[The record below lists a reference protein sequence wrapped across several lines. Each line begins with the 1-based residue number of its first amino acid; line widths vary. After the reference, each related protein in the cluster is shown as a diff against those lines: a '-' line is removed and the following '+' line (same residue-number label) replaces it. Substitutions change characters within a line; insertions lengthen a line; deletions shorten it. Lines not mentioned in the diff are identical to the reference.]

1 MKKLV
6 LAYIFVLATAM
17 PGFSAT
23 FADICQ
29 GIADSGIQCPEFFE
43 DTSVTLTLD
52 YEATNWI
59 DKTYKGLTFGLPVTK
74 KGTAAFVGNL
84 RIDTTGG
91 QGCQLYFE
99 GAGIHPVLGT
109 DADGRE
115 VKLSM
120 CMNSGPS
127 WDGQIVP
134 LLNGTTN
141 WSSPTSPITIHVY
154 GGGYY
159 RLEPLWSDPC
169 ITTLDYG
176 NIFADLKW
184 VITHHNSPYP
194 TLWTTKLTGS
204 TYSYS
209 LHSSWGYWRV
219 GDPPVGECGDANW
232 VQPSAARGPLTKS
245 KLSAEPLADSGTQP
259 QLYAGNWTGSW
270 SSSIE
275 QDGGVLDV
283 SVIQSGLFNIS
294 GNVSAWG
301 SEMPTNQPYTGSV
314 SGSEIKWVTT
324 KFGSCSMTA
333 TGNAISY
340 TQLSGGYVVSCYGGA
355 GDSGTWSLTK
365 QQ

>member
-1 MKKLV
+1 MKKLL
-6 LAYIFVLATAM
+6 LAFIFVLAMAM

-29 GIADSGIQCPEFFE
+29 GVADSGIQCPEFFE
-43 DTSVTLTLD
+43 DTSVTLTLN

-59 DKTYKGLTFGLPVTK
+59 DKAYKGLTFGLPVVK

-84 RIDTTGG
+84 RIDITGG
-91 QGCQLYFE
+91 TGCQLYFQ
-99 GAGIHPVLGT
+99 GTGIHPAIGT
-109 DADGRE
+109 DVDGQQ

-120 CMNSGPS
+120 CMNSGQS
-127 WDGQIVP
+127 WGGDTVP
-134 LLNGTTN
+134 LLNGTTS

-194 TLWTTKLTGS
+194 TLWTTKLTGT

-209 LHSSWGYWRV
+209 LHSSWSYWQV
-219 GDPPVGECGDANW
+219 GDPPVGDCGYGV

-245 KLSAEPLADSGTQP
+245 KVSAEPIAESGTQP
-259 QLYAGNWTGSW
+259 QLYAGNWRGTWSGS
-270 SSSIE
+270 
-275 QDGGVLDV
+275 DGGGVLDV
-283 SVIQSGLFNIS
+283 SVIQTGLFNIS
-294 GNVSAWG
+294 GSVTAWD
-301 SEMPTNQPYTGSV
+301 SDMPYNQHYAGSV

-324 KFGSCSMTA
+324 SFGGCSMTA

-340 TQLSGGYVVSCYGGA
+340 TQLSGTYTVSCA
-355 GDSGTWSLTK
+355 RQLVDSGTWSLDK
-365 QQ
+365 LP